1 MLFSVIRQARRYKLS
16 TVMCGLAFCTFFF
29 ILAACLTIG
38 YVSQKQSVEQQTLQL
53 NEIHAKELSRITQSL
68 IYSMQSSLAETS
80 RYIMLEPTN
89 EPSAIQKQLDYF
101 RKSNS
106 YFNAVLTMN
115 EKGEVQYSSPE
126 QVYNPETLPVNDQ
139 MEKALLKRRAY
150 ISTPYSDLNGRLV
163 IMMGHP
169 LYTADGRYMGML
181 AGVLYLEESNRLNE
195 LLDEGSKKEDGS
207 YFYVVDN
214 KSNIIY
220 HPIESRI
227 GKRLVGNYIMEQL
240 QDGRSGY
247 QRTLNVNQQEVL
259 AGYATVPGIR
269 WGIVFQTPA
278 ENTEIFSAQLVEN
291 MLFYLVPIIVLLL
304 MIIYHLAVQLSH
316 PLNSLADYARSI
328 GAEDGDGIPPL
339 HAGWNYEA
347 HELHQAIMV
356 LEQQTREKE
365 RRLQKEAHYDAL
377 TGVLN
382 RRALVSIMQNWVGNR
397 YHFTVM
403 MLDIDHFK
411 SINDTYGHSMGD
423 DMLKCMADVIAE
435 QIQSQDL
442 CFRYGG
448 EEFVILLYEMD
459 EDQGR
464 EVGEQIREAA
474 EQCPTPFDR
483 AITVSLGMTVYA
495 GGDENL
501 EELLEQ
507 ADQALYNAKN
517 TGRNKMVVYEHPT
530 AISASD

>member
-1 MLFSVIRQARRYKLS
+1 MLFSVTRQAKRYKLS

-29 ILAACLTIG
+29 ILAACLAIG

-68 IYSMQSSLAETS
+68 IYSMQSSLAVTS
-80 RYIMLEPTN
+80 RYIMSQPNNDT
-89 EPSAIQKQLDYF
+89 SAMQQQLDYF
-101 RKSNS
+101 RKSNG
-106 YFNAVLTMN
+106 YFNAVLIMN
-115 EKGEVQYSSPE
+115 EQGDAQYSSPKGLYNRQTPPINE
-126 QVYNPETLPVNDQ
+126 QT
-139 MEKALLKRRAY
+139 EKALLKRKAY
-150 ISTPYSDLNGRLV
+150 ISMPYSDQNGRLV

-169 LYTADGRYMGML
+169 MYTQDGRYQGML

-214 KSNIIY
+214 KANIIY
-220 HPIESRI
+220 HPMKSRI
-227 GKRLVGNYIMEQL
+227 GKRAIGNTIMKEL
-240 QDGRSGY
+240 QDGRSGH
-247 QRTLNVNQQEVL
+247 QRTANISHVEVL

-269 WGIVFQTPA
+269 WGIVFQTPSQ
-278 ENTEIFSAQLVEN
+278 NTAIFSAQLVEN
-291 MLFYLVPIIVLLL
+291 MLFYLVPIIILLL

-328 GAEDGDGIPPL
+328 GTEEGNGIPPL

-382 RRALVSIMQNWVGNR
+382 RRALVSIMQNWIGNR
-397 YHFTVM
+397 YRFAVM

-423 DMLKCMADVIAE
+423 DMLKGMADVIAE
-435 QIQSQDL
+435 QIHAEDL

-448 EEFVILLYEMD
+448 EEFVVLLYETD
-459 EDQGR
+459 EEQGKA
-464 EVGEQIREAA
+464 VGERIREAA
-474 EQCPTPFDR
+474 EQCPTPFNR
-483 AITVSLGMTVYA
+483 AITVSLGMTVYT

-507 ADQALYNAKN
+507 ADQALYDAKN
-517 TGRNKMVVYEHPT
+517 TGRNKMVVYENET
-530 AISASD
+530 AISAGD